1 VNRTLSD
8 PIAAGG
14 AGGRRRRRL
23 VRRTRRR
30 AALASLATVAVAV
43 ALLVPA
49 ATHQDQSVAAAGE
62 AGSAGSPGETA
73 LAPSSSRGA
82 GAGSNVSTTIADIQ
96 AFWATTLPEVY
107 GTDYRP
113 IPDDRLFP
121 YSEQSPPPACGGSG
135 TTPYEEVKD
144 NAFYCSEGDFV
155 AWDEQDLFPKL
166 RQRFGDFA
174 VALVLAHEW
183 GHAIQA
189 RTNTS
194 FDATVYMEQQADC
207 FAGSWTHH
215 ADHGDGS
222 LSVSPHDL
230 DQALAGYLALRD
242 PVGTSGGEQG
252 AHGNA
257 FDRVRAFQDGYD
269 GGVRACA
276 DYESNPP
283 PVTEESFTS
292 QDDYDNGGNLPVS
305 ELEPLLHKDL
315 DAYWSKTVPGFKP
328 VADLVATSAGGS
340 DACSG
345 GSDHGVLSE
354 SVTYC
359 PSTRTVH
366 YDPATLDRA
375 ERDIGDFSAGM
386 MLAAEWSSAVLDAG
400 GQRLGT
406 EAARE
411 RADCLTGAWTGSV
424 ARGERTHTDLS
435 LSPGDLDEAVRT
447 FVTSED
453 GHTGEAGSAGSPEE
467 TALAPSTKSDGG
479 SAFVRVDA
487 FRTGFLDGPDH
498 CDRAAV
504 TNT

>member
-1 VNRTLSD
+1 V
-8 PIAAGG
+8 
-14 AGGRRRRRL
+14 
-23 VRRTRRR
+23 
-30 AALASLATVAVAV
+30 ATVAVAV
-43 ALLVPA
+43 AFLVPA
-49 ATHQDQSVAAAGE
+49 ATHHDQSAAGE
-62 AGSAGSPGETA
+62 T
-73 LAPSSSRGA
+73 
-82 GAGSNVSTTIADIQ
+82 GAGSDASTTIADIQ
-96 AFWATTLPEVY
+96 SFWSSTLPDVY

-207 FAGSWTHH
+207 FAGAWTHH
-215 ADHGDGS
+215 ADHGDGA
-222 LSVSPHDL
+222 LSVSAHDL

-257 FDRVRAFQDGYD
+257 FDRVRAFQDGYE
-269 GGVRACA
+269 GSARACA
-276 DYESNPP
+276 GYETNPP
-283 PVTEESFTS
+283 PVTEESFTT
-292 QDDYDNGGNLPVS
+292 QDDYETGGNLPTD
-305 ELEPLLHKDL
+305 ELRPLLRRDL
-315 DAYWSKTVPGFKP
+315 DTYWSKTVDGFQP
-328 VADLVATSAGGS
+328 VSDLVTTGAGGA

-345 GSDHGVLSE
+345 GTDHGVISE

-359 PSTRTVH
+359 PSTRTVR
-366 YDPATLDRA
+366 YDQSALDRA

-386 MLAAEWSSAVLDAG
+386 LLAAAWSSAALDAD

-406 EAARE
+406 EAARV

-453 GHTGEAGSAGSPEE
+453 GHAGEAGSAF
-467 TALAPSTKSDGG
+467 A
-479 SAFVRVDA
+479 RVNA
-487 FRTGFLDGPDH
+487 FRTGFVDGPDS
-498 CDRAAV
+498 CQRLEV
-504 TNT
+504 TDI